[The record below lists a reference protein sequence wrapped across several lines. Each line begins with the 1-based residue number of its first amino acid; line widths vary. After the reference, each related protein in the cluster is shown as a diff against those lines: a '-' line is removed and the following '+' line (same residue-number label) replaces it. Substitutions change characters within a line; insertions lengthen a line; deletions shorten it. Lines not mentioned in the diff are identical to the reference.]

1 MAKQVFNDYVNMVK
15 SNSNIVDVARDYIEV
30 IERNGRYIALCP
42 FHNEKTPSFTL
53 DPTKGRF
60 YCYGCHESGDV
71 IRLVCKLAGVEFSE
85 ALKILAKRA
94 NLSPLELKKVRNAS
108 NLNLKADDYEVMKKA
123 YAIYYRNLMHSEH
136 GQKAREYI
144 ISRGITLETAKIFG
158 LGLSNMSKQINTAL
172 NVTGFPPQR
181 LFDLGLINKPTY
193 DGIDV
198 MQQRLI
204 FPILDENY
212 NVIAFGGRTLNPE
225 SKYAKYINTT
235 NTRIFDKSA
244 SLYGIQNIVKN
255 NPIII
260 TEGYFDVLAL
270 YQAGYKNS
278 VALLGTALTAKHCA
292 KLSNYTQEIILCLDG
307 DTAGITA
314 MGKSAKLLIKN
325 GFTVKVIILPG
336 NMDCADILLQ
346 NKALFNDLYN
356 NAINY
361 IDYKFSTLLNDYDL
375 NQSLGKLAF
384 INATITL
391 LSELYSSPIQCACY
405 NETIAKMAN
414 IPLEIINAEL
424 VNILVKKQPA

>member
-1 MAKQVFNDYVNMVK
+1 MANQVFNDYVNMVK

-42 FHNEKTPSFTL
+42 FHNEKSPSFTL
-53 DPTKGRF
+53 DPAKGRY

-108 NLNLKADDYEVMKKA
+108 NLNLKADDYEVMKRA

-136 GQKAREYI
+136 GKKTRDYI
-144 ISRGITLETAKIFG
+144 ISRGITIDTAKVFG

-172 NVTGFPPQR
+172 NVNGFPPQR

-204 FPILDENY
+204 FPLLDEKY
-212 NVIAFGGRTLNPE
+212 NVVAFGGRSLSLE
-225 SKYAKYINTT
+225 SKYAKYINTA

-244 SLYGIQNIVKN
+244 SLYGIQNIFKDKPV
-255 NPIII
+255 II

-278 VALLGTALTAKHCA
+278 VALLGTALTAKHCT
-292 KLSNYTQEIILCLDG
+292 KLANYTKEIILCLDG

-314 MGKSAKLLIKN
+314 MDKSAKLLIKN
-325 GFTVKVIILPG
+325 GFTVKVIILP
-336 NMDCADILLQ
+336 NDMDCADILQQ
-346 NKALFNDLYN
+346 NKTLFTDLYN

-361 IDYKFSTLLNDYDL
+361 IDYKFNTLLNDYDL
-375 NQSLGKLAF
+375 TQSQGKMSF
-384 INATITL
+384 INATISL
-391 LSELYSSPIQCACY
+391 LSELYTSPLHCACY

-414 IPLEIINAEL
+414 LPLEIINAEL
-424 VNILVKKQPA
+424 VNILIKKQPA